1 MKKLHHT
8 LDIWEYPHSHAMPP
22 SSSFPTP
29 TALPRCTCPD
39 PPDSPLSTTANVV
52 SILTFA
58 FALLASYI
66 ALQSATRGAP
76 AEIQRLVDDL
86 RATQREINRTAEY
99 IFSDMH
105 REGDSASTTPEH
117 PAGLPP
123 ATRTGYAAAPPSS
136 SLTSSSSP
144 THQHQTLLYQ
154 EVQHLLKTSI
164 TLFYEADDLLKRSE
178 RDPYGFRRRA
188 LFLVNRDGVAE
199 KMARLEGQKARL
211 GDIRTSLSLRRS
223 AQQEVLLRRIANSW
237 GVKEG
242 QDGVKGG
249 RRQRRK
255 SVD

>member
-1 MKKLHHT
+1 
-8 LDIWEYPHSHAMPP
+8 
-22 SSSFPTP
+22 
-29 TALPRCTCPD
+29 
-39 PPDSPLSTTANVV
+39 
-52 SILTFA
+52 
-58 FALLASYI
+58 
-66 ALQSATRGAP
+66 
-76 AEIQRLVDDL
+76 RLVDDL

-105 REGDSASTTPEH
+105 REGGSASTTLEH
-117 PAGLPP
+117 VSGLPP
-123 ATRTGYAAAPPSS
+123 STRTGYAASPPSS
-136 SLTSSSSP
+136 SLTSSS

-242 QDGVKGG
+242 QDAVKGG

>member
-1 MKKLHHT
+1 
-8 LDIWEYPHSHAMPP
+8 MPP

-29 TALPRCTCPD
+29 TALPTCTCPD

-66 ALQSATRGAP
+66 ALQSATRSAP

-105 REGDSASTTPEH
+105 REGDSASTPEH
-117 PAGLPP
+117 VAGLLP
-123 ATRTGYAAAPPSS
+123 ATRTGYSAFPPSS
-136 SLTSSSSP
+136 SLSSS

-223 AQQEVLLRRIANSW
+223 AEQEILLRRIANSW
-237 GVKEG
+237 GVKGE

>member
-1 MKKLHHT
+1 
-8 LDIWEYPHSHAMPP
+8 MPP